1 MRQRK
6 KIVIGLLGSR
16 LDQGGSK
23 RWSRWRPT
31 VAVCQQPDLIVD
43 QFVLLH
49 EPQDEKLAA
58 QVVDDIGTASP
69 ETTVT
74 PFPISFD
81 DAWDFER
88 VYGALYEFSRSHEF
102 DIDNND
108 YLIHITTGTHVA
120 QICLFLLTESRHLPG
135 KLLQMSPPDRK
146 VTHDPGEHR
155 VIDLDLSKY
164 DDLARRFRLE
174 QHDDLSF
181 LKSGIETRNAQFND
195 LIEQIERVAI
205 RSSDPI
211 LLSGPTGAG
220 KTHLARRIYE
230 LRKRRG
236 HLEGPFVEVNCA
248 TLRGEHAMSTLF
260 GHVKGAFTGAN
271 SNREGLLLRANG
283 GMLFLDEIGELG
295 IDEQAMLL
303 RAIEDQ
309 RYLPVGS
316 DTEVSTQFQLLAG
329 TNRSLADRVGAG
341 EFREDL
347 LARINLWAFNL
358 PGLKNRHED
367 IEPNLDFELERFSAT
382 TGRRITMNR
391 EARSEFLKFATAS
404 QSTWTGNFR
413 DLGAAV
419 TRMSTLCDSGRIGKE
434 EVRSE
439 ISRLETNWTDCP
451 DHDSSTSSD
460 SVLLSIFSSDQL
472 HEIDMFDRP
481 QLALAIVICRESK
494 SLAHAGRKLF
504 QATREKRTSKNDS
517 DRLRKYLARFGLDW
531 NQVVGQ

>member
-1 MRQRK
+1 MRRRK

-16 LDQGGSK
+16 LDHGGKK
-23 RWSRWRPT
+23 RWSRWRPS

-49 EPQDEKLAA
+49 EPQDETLAT
-58 QVVDDIGTASP
+58 QVADDIGTASP
-69 ETTVT
+69 ETTVKPT
-74 PFPISFD
+74 PITFD

-88 VYGALYEFSRSHEF
+88 VYGALYEFARNYEF
-102 DIDNND
+102 DIDKND
-108 YLIHITTGTHVA
+108 YLVHITTGTHVA

-135 KLLQMSPPDRK
+135 KLLQMSPPNRK

-181 LKSGIETRNAQFND
+181 LKSGIETRNTQFNE

-248 TLRGEHAMSTLF
+248 TLRGDQAMSTLF
-260 GHVKGAFTGAN
+260 GHVAGAFTGAH
-271 SNREGLLLRANG
+271 SDREGLLQRANG
-283 GMLFLDEIGELG
+283 GILFLDEIGELG
-295 IDEQAMLL
+295 VDEQAMLL

-309 RYLPVGS
+309 RFLPVGS
-316 DTEVSTQFQLLAG
+316 DTEVSTRFQLLAG
-329 TNRSLADRVGAG
+329 TNRSLADRVSTGN
-341 EFREDL
+341 FREDL
-347 LARINLWAFNL
+347 LARINLWSFDL
-358 PGLKNRHED
+358 PGLVDRHED

-382 TGRRITMNR
+382 AGRRITMNR
-391 EARSEFLKFATAS
+391 EARSKFLEFATAS

-419 TRMSTLCDSGRIGKE
+419 TRMSTLCDSGRISQHDVQA
-434 EVRSE
+434 EV
-439 ISRLETNWTDCP
+439 SRLAINWTAGSDRE
-451 DHDSSTSSD
+451 SSTNND
-460 SVLLSIFSSDQL
+460 SVLRSMFSSKQL
-472 HEIDMFDRP
+472 NEIDMFDRP
-481 QLALAIVICRESK
+481 QLALAIATCRASK
-494 SLAHAGRKLF
+494 SLADAGRKLF
-504 QATREKRTSKNDS
+504 QATREKRASKNDS

-531 NQVVGQ
+531 NQVVEK